1 MPEATFSPAFVSTL
15 HGLMKNSVP
24 LAPAESPSLELALLT
39 VADLA
44 RLDRPALERRCRAL
58 ARSCYVGDQAA
69 LCRFLGRYKMYVST
83 LDVGFGPHLLLDGIW
98 EVWLTQ
104 FLARRLKAGMR
115 VVDAGANH
123 GYYTVLMADIVGPT
137 GHVAAFE
144 PNPPIANLL
153 RRTIAANGYGY
164 WVSVHQDAL
173 VDKDDAQLL
182 FLAPQDEPKNA
193 CIVDDTYQG
202 RPATFTVAG
211 HRLDTLLMDWPRI
224 DFIKID
230 VEGAEEELVE
240 GAMGLLKRDRPAMV
254 LEFNSLRYSAPDAL
268 LNDLCAIYG
277 EPRVI
282 GYDSE
287 LAVVSRDVLLDR
299 SRYDDWLL
307 YFEA

>member
-1 MPEATFSPAFVSTL
+1 MKHPAPP
-15 HGLMKNSVP
+15 P
-24 LAPAESPSLELALLT
+24 LATTPSPELALLT

-44 RLDRPALERRCRAL
+44 CLDRPALERRCRAL

-123 GYYTVLMADIVGPT
+123 GYYTMLLADIVGPT

-153 RRTIAANGYGY
+153 RRTIAANGYGSR
-164 WVSVHQDAL
+164 VSVHQDAL
-173 VDKDDAQLL
+173 VAEDDAQLL

-202 RPATFTVAG
+202 RPATFTVPG
-211 HRLDTLLMDWPRI
+211 NRLDTLLAEWPRI

-230 VEGAEEELVE
+230 VEGAEEDLIK
-240 GAMGLLKRDRPAMV
+240 GAMGLLKRDRPAIV
-254 LEFNSLRYSAPDAL
+254 LEFNSLRYGAPDTL
-268 LNDLCAIYG
+268 LDDLCAIYG

-287 LAVVSRDVLLDR
+287 LAVVSRADLLDR

-307 YFEA
+307 FFEA